1 MTQPSIKGVAFQS
14 VAEDLHRLRT
24 ERRIR
29 EEDLESRLKPGD
41 MVHLDEM
48 VVPSLWYPI
57 DVYGRCLDL
66 LCDVEGEGRPSYL
79 VARGSKAAER
89 MMAVGAY
96 RHFLAAADRWGQR
109 AGQAMVQ
116 LASAM
121 YSFMDW
127 VIHHDESTGTCT
139 IEVGGA
145 ADFPESARHT
155 AQGFVEVLFSRID
168 GAPVVVAA
176 RRPRPD
182 LVIYEVRRR

>member
-1 MTQPSIKGVAFQS
+1 MTQASIKGVAFQS
-14 VAEDLHRLRT
+14 VAEDIHRLRT
-24 ERRIR
+24 EGRIR
-29 EEDLESRLKPGD
+29 GEDLENLLKPGD
-41 MVHLDEM
+41 SAHFDEM

-66 LCDVEGEGRPSYL
+66 LCTVEGQGRPSYL
-79 VARGSKAAER
+79 VARGTKAAER

-96 RHFLAAADRWGQR
+96 RHFLAAADRWGHR

-127 VIHHDESTGTCT
+127 IITSDESTGIYT
-139 IEVGGA
+139 IEVRGA
-145 ADFPESARHT
+145 ADFPDSARHT
-155 AQGFVEVLFSRID
+155 AQGFVEVLFSRIG
-168 GAPVVVAA
+168 GAPVEVIA

-182 LVIYEVRRR
+182 LVTYEIHRR

>member
-1 MTQPSIKGVAFQS
+1 MTQSSIKGVAFQS
-14 VAEDLHRLRT
+14 VAEDIHRLRT
-24 ERRIR
+24 EGRIR
-29 EEDLESRLKPGD
+29 QDDLMAVLKPGD
-41 MVHLDEM
+41 MAHLEET

-66 LCDVEGEGRPSYL
+66 LCIVEGHGRPSYL
-79 VARGSKAAER
+79 VARGAKAAER

-121 YSFMDW
+121 YNFMIW
-127 VIHHDESTGTCT
+127 VITHEESTGTCR
-139 IEVGGA
+139 IEVQQA
-145 ADFPESARHT
+145 ADFPDSARHS
-155 AQGFVEVLFSRID
+155 AHGFVEVLFTRIE
-168 GAPVVVAA
+168 GAPVEVGS

-182 LVIYEVRRR
+182 LVMYEIRRR

>member
-1 MTQPSIKGVAFQS
+1 MTQASIKGLAFQS
-14 VAEDLHRLRT
+14 VAEDIHRLRM
-24 ERRIR
+24 EKRIR
-29 EEDLESRLKPGD
+29 EDDLESLLKPGD
-41 MVHLDEM
+41 VAHLDEI

-66 LCDVEGEGRPSYL
+66 LCTVEGQGRPAYL
-79 VARGSKAAER
+79 VTRGVKAAER

-121 YSFMDW
+121 YNFMEW
-127 VIHHDESTGTCT
+127 VISHDDSADVSM
-139 IEVGGA
+139 IEVRGA
-145 ADFPESARHT
+145 ADFPDSARHT
-155 AQGFVEVLFSRID
+155 AQGFVEVLFSRIG
-168 GAPVVVAA
+168 GAPVEVVA

-182 LVIYEVRRR
+182 LVTYHIRRR

>member
-1 MTQPSIKGVAFQS
+1 MTQASIKGLAFQS
-14 VAEDLHRLRT
+14 VAEDIHRLRM
-24 ERRIR
+24 ERRIL
-29 EEDLESRLKPGD
+29 EEDLESLLKPGD
-41 MVHLDEM
+41 MAHLDEV

-66 LCDVEGEGRPSYL
+66 LCSAEGEGRPAYL
-79 VARGSKAAER
+79 VTRGVKAAER

-121 YSFMDW
+121 YNFMEW
-127 VIHHDESTGTCT
+127 VIRHDDSADVSI
-139 IEVGGA
+139 IEVRGA
-145 ADFPESARHT
+145 AAFPASARHT
-155 AQGFVEVLFSRID
+155 AQGFVEVLFSRIG
-168 GAPVVVAA
+168 GAPVEVVA

-182 LVIYEVRRR
+182 FVTYHIRRR